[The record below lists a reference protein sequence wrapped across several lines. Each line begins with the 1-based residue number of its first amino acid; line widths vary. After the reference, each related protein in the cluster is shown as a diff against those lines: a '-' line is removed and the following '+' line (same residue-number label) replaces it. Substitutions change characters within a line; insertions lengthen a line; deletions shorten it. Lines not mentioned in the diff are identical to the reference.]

1 MRRTLTS
8 LIVVI
13 ALVILAGLAQ
23 GDKLL
28 GAYPCRAWV
37 VMDWETGQALS
48 RHSAYRELPPASLT
62 KIMTA
67 LVALE
72 AGVPEGPFQIPADCT
87 TRQQVTLGLLPGEI
101 VKPDD
106 LLRASLIISAN
117 DAAMGLATAV
127 AGSKPAFVDRMNAKA
142 TALGLTH
149 THFLNPV
156 GLHQQGHYSCA
167 MDLASLSRIALRNEQ
182 FRALVKQKS
191 FTMNL
196 RGASKTWKSR
206 NELLFQYQFADG
218 IKTGY
223 VSAGG
228 ECLAASATKDGWRL
242 ITVLLGCPD
251 RAKVAK
257 ATFEHFFRTWRRWEL
272 VSAGQRIATVEL
284 ERATVQRLPVKAA
297 RPIRYIGLATS
308 APEYTLSYEPALL
321 TAPVKKGAVVGVVKA
336 VAPDG
341 QLLGQSPLVAELEVE
356 LVWWAKLIAVWPF
369 LLAGLLIVAGVLLVG
384 YVKAAKSAA
393 TGGDR
398 ESQASRD
405 PDNRR
410 PRRGKRPG
418 SH

>member
-8 LIVVI
+8 LIII
-13 ALVILAGLAQ
+13 AWLLLSAGLAQ
-23 GDKLL
+23 ADKLL
-28 GAYPCRAWV
+28 GAYPCQAWV
-37 VMDWETGQALS
+37 VMDWETGEVLS

-67 LVALE
+67 YVALE

-127 AGSKPAFVDRMNAKA
+127 AGSKAAFVDRMNAKA
-142 TALGLTH
+142 LALGLTH

-156 GLHQQGHYSCA
+156 GLHQKGHYSCA
-167 MDLASLSRIALRNEQ
+167 MDMAILSRVALRKDQ
-182 FRALVKQKS
+182 FRALVKQKN

-206 NELLFQYQFADG
+206 NELLFRYPLADG

-228 ECLAASATKDGWRL
+228 ECLAASATKEGWRL

-272 VSAGQRIATVEL
+272 VSQGQRIATVEL
-284 ERATVQRLPVKAA
+284 KRAKVPRLPVKAT

-308 APEYTLSYEPALL
+308 APEYTLSYEPATL
-321 TAPVKKGAVVGVVKA
+321 TAPVKQGAVVGVVKA

-369 LLAGLLIVAGVLLVG
+369 LLAGLLIVVGVLLVG

-410 PRRGKRPG
+410 TRRGKRPG